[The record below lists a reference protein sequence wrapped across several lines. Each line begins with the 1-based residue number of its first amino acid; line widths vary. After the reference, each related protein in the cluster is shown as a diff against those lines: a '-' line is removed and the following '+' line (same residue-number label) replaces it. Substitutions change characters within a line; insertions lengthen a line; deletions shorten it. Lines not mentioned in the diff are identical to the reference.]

1 MSVSLGRKQA
11 MFREQLATGSPYLEK
26 ADRAGNGLDDALSRL
41 WGTAAPYVLSKVRRR
56 KLRRLVRYAEGREHR
71 VATVTDEGLRQ
82 MATELRARMTSA
94 RSGLQDLSMAFAL
107 GREATRRH
115 TGMRQF
121 PVQLLGGAAMMSGAL
136 AEMQTGEGKT
146 LTAVLPAVAAAL
158 MGRFVHIVTVND
170 YLARRD
176 AELLRPVYDSLGLTV
191 GLVEQDQNHEVRRRT
206 YACDITYCTNKELVF
221 DYLRDRL
228 ALGARRSSARLL
240 IDGLFGTTSAE
251 RSRHT
256 MLRGLDFAIVD
267 EADSILIDEARTPLI
282 LSGTQEDADN
292 DAGSYGVALDL
303 ARKLERGEHFLAA
316 ADERII
322 RLTERGERRLAEL
335 ASSLGGLW
343 SIRRAREE
351 LVQQALSALYLFRR
365 DTQYIVSD
373 GKVQIVDEYTGR
385 VMPDRSW
392 QHGLHQLIE
401 AKEDCSITK
410 RSNTLARIT
419 YQRFFRRYLHLC
431 GMTGTAIET
440 SGEMHATYGL
450 RVMPI
455 PTNRPMRRSD
465 VGTRV
470 FPTAKVKWQ
479 AVVESVLRETRKGRA
494 VLIGTRS
501 VDASEHVGCLLS
513 ASGLQ
518 PLVLNAHQDRQ
529 EAEIIAAAG
538 QPGRVTVAT
547 NMAGRGTDILLH
559 PSVREAGGL
568 HVVLTEFH
576 ESRRIDR
583 QLFGRAGRQ
592 GDPGSCEAIVAVDDE
607 LFGRFA
613 GQRIFRMATMML
625 PRTKSVPVVIGRALR
640 SYSQAAAERVHAR
653 ARRTALADED
663 RFNKLLG
670 FTGSE

>member
-1 MSVSLGRKQA
+1 
-11 MFREQLATGSPYLEK
+11 MFREQLATGSPYIEK

-41 WGTAAPYVLSKVRRR
+41 WGTAAPYFLSKVRRR
-56 KLRRLVRYAEGREHR
+56 KLRRLVRFAEGREHR
-71 VATVTDEGLRQ
+71 VATVTDERLRQ

-146 LTAVLPAVAAAL
+146 LTAILPAVAAAL

-176 AELLRPVYDSLGLTV
+176 AELLRPVYESLGLTV
-191 GLVEQDQNHEVRRRT
+191 GLVEHDQNHEARRRT
-206 YACDITYCTNKELVF
+206 YACDITYCTNKDLVF

-267 EADSILIDEARTPLI
+267 EADSVLIDEARTPLI

-450 RVMPI
+450 RVVPI

-518 PLVLNAHQDRQ
+518 PLILNARQDRQ

-625 PRTKSVPVVIGRALR
+625 PQTKSVPVVIGRALR

-653 ARRTALADED
+653 ARRTALAEED

>member
-11 MFREQLATGSPYLEK
+11 IFREQLATGSPYIEK

-41 WGTAAPYVLSKVRRR
+41 WGTAAPYLLSEIRRR
-56 KLRRLVRYAEGREHR
+56 KLRRLVRYVEGREHH
-71 VATVTDEGLRQ
+71 VTTVTDEHLRQ

-107 GREATRRH
+107 ARESTRRH

-146 LTAVLPAVAAAL
+146 LTAILPAVAAAL

-191 GLVEQDQNHEVRRRT
+191 GLVEHDQNHEARRRA

-267 EADSILIDEARTPLI
+267 EADSVLIDEARTPLI

-303 ARKLERGEHFLAA
+303 ARNLERGEHFHAA
-316 ADERII
+316 ADERVI

-450 RVMPI
+450 RVVPI

-513 ASGLQ
+513 ASDLQ
-518 PLVLNAHQDRQ
+518 PLILNARQDRQ

-625 PRTKSVPVVIGRALR
+625 PQTKSVPVVIGRALR

-663 RFNKLLG
+663 RFNRLLG